1 MLKLPYRHFLIGLL
15 SCLLTLLSL
24 PTASA
29 RQPVN
34 RLLDPNQTIDPNLLP
49 TVPLVYF
56 PETGHHLSNR
66 SRFLDFWRTH
76 GQNVIFGYPLTEE
89 IVENGRVVQYFE
101 RARLEHHPELV
112 GTEWEVQSGLLGQE
126 LTNLQSLVGV
136 VGQQNQVL
144 EVKSPEILFGKFGAF
159 WHRWGGISIFGNP
172 ISTEFEQ
179 DGRTVQYFERAKFV
193 FYPEDKNWFYRNLE
207 QQRGIT
213 LNTLYEV
220 RLSDLGRQVAL
231 ARNLNLAPVAKIAA
245 VPDWSPGLWKRRIEV
260 NLAAQRLTAYEDD
273 LAVYHALVATGRDGF
288 ETPKGTYAIYLKTEM
303 QDMRGSMQGEEWNV
317 PNVPWVMF
325 VVDGV
330 ALHGTY
336 WHNQFGTGFRLSH
349 GCVNLSMDDAQWLYQ
364 WAAVGTTVKIY

>member
-1 MLKLPYRHFLIGLL
+1 MLKLPYRHFFIGLL
-15 SCLLTLLSL
+15 SCLLPLLAL
-24 PTASA
+24 PPVFAS
-29 RQPVN
+29 QTVN
-34 RLLDPNQTIDPNLLP
+34 RLLDPNQTVDPNLLP
-49 TVPLVYF
+49 TAPLVYF

-101 RARLEHHPELV
+101 RARLEHHPEAV
-112 GTEWEVQSGLLGQE
+112 GTAWEVQSGLLGQE

-136 VGQQNQVL
+136 GGPQNQVL
-144 EVKSPEILFGKFGAF
+144 EVKAPEILFGKFGAF
-159 WHRWGGISIFGNP
+159 WHKWGGITTFGNP
-172 ISTEFEQ
+172 LSAEFEQ

-193 FYPEDKNWFYRNLE
+193 FYPEDKSWFYRNLE
-207 QQRGIT
+207 QQNGLM

-231 ARNLNLAPVAKIAA
+231 ARNLNTAPVAKIAA
-245 VPDWSPGLWKRRIEV
+245 VPDWSPGLWKRRLEV
-260 NLAAQRLTAYEDD
+260 NLEAQRLTAYEDD
-273 LAVYHALVATGRDGF
+273 LAVYHALVATGREGF

-325 VVDGV
+325 VLGGV

-349 GCVNLSMDDAQWLYQ
+349 GCINLRMDDAQWLYQ